1 MGIKRKMFLLLCLY
15 MQQTYFLMKNKIILF
30 ITGCFALLLSSCLGS
45 DEPGYELSMDCQI
58 TSFSLSSDSVKGL
71 SSVVFTIDQVNGR
84 IFNADS
90 MPYGTEIEKV
100 ICSIKFAST
109 VWNCQM
115 IQEAVGDTIYW
126 SSEDSIDFSKPVKII
141 TTAIDQ
147 ATTKTYIAQVNVH
160 QMIPDSMTWELY
172 GEGIAGAVLK
182 NEKVLVLDH
191 QNEEYYYM
199 YTQPADASKGYQLF
213 RSAVSDAKNW
223 TELPLTGL
231 PANEVVLS
239 QITDYEGF
247 VYAATA
253 KGALYRSANGQDW
266 ALVENTPVIKALLG
280 VVKEGNNRPSALS
293 TITSENDK
301 LVFASMN
308 KEGTWNTGEEVA
320 AGFPLSGFG
329 NVNYNSMYR
338 ERLML
343 IGGKNMQNNLING
356 VWSTMDGRAWSSIT
370 DIEADYFSPRE
381 GAMVANYD
389 DKLFLL
395 GGIEAGDKALKDIY
409 FSADGGV
416 TWDLSDTLVV
426 MPDNFAARGFASIH
440 VDKDNFIYLFG
451 GKEKTNSNELDQV
464 WRGRIHR
471 LGFKEE

>member
-1 MGIKRKMFLLLCLY
+1 
-15 MQQTYFLMKNKIILF
+15 MKNKIVLF

-45 DEPGYELSMDCQI
+45 DDQPGYELSMDCQI
-58 TSFSLSSDSVKGL
+58 TNFSLSSDSVPGL

-100 ICSIKFAST
+100 ICNMKFAST
-109 VWNCQM
+109 VWNCQL
-115 IQEAVGDTIYW
+115 IQEAVGDTVYW
-126 SSEDSIDFSKPVKII
+126 NSADSVDFSKPVKII

-147 ATTKTYIAQVNVH
+147 VTTKTYVAQVNVH

-182 NEKVLVLDH
+182 NEKVLVLGN
-191 QNEEYYYM
+191 QGAEYYYM

-231 PANEVVLS
+231 PAGEIMLS
-239 QITDYEGF
+239 QLTEYEGQ
-247 VYAATA
+247 VYAATV
-253 KGALYRSANGQDW
+253 KGALYRSADGQDW
-266 ALVENTPVIKALLG
+266 TLVEHTPVIKALLG
-280 VVKEGNNRPSALS
+280 VVKEGNSRPSAF
-293 TITSENDK
+293 TAIAAGDGDQQ
-301 LVFASMN
+301 VFASMDKGGN
-308 KEGTWNTGEEVA
+308 WQTGEAVPD
-320 AGFPLSGFG
+320 GFPVSGFG
-329 NVNYNSMYR
+329 NVDYNSMYR

-343 IGGKNMQNNLING
+343 VGGRTGRNNLTNG
-356 VWSTMDGRAWSSIT
+356 VWSTMDGRAWALIT
-370 DIEADYFSPRE
+370 DTESAYFSPRE
-381 GAMVANYD
+381 GAMVTKYD
-389 DKLFLL
+389 NKLFLL

-409 FSADGGV
+409 FSSDGGV
-416 TWDLSDTLVV
+416 TWDLSDTLAV
-426 MPDNFAARGFASIH
+426 MPDNFTARGFASIH
-440 VDKDNFIYLFG
+440 VDKENFIYLFG
-451 GKEKTNSNELDQV
+451 GKEKTDSNELDQV